1 MNLIGVC
8 SSIKKTSETRHGKT
22 MNLRAVCVYT
32 CVCNRC
38 SNRKGKH
45 FSLPLYHSL
54 KKTGLGLQVLP
65 YWVSPQEECWTKK
78 AAMDWFLMLFEL
90 LPCLKKKIKPE
101 DMLYK
106 CWESCDLTT
115 WIPGLRFSQKIIHA
129 FISYLNYMIQVN

>member
-90 LPCLKKKIKPE
+90 LPCLKKKSN
-101 DMLYK
+101 L
-106 CWESCDLTT
+106 
-115 WIPGLRFSQKIIHA
+115 KICFTNVEKAVILLHEFLVCVSA
-129 FISYLNYMIQVN
+129 RKLSMRSFPT